1 MGQGT
6 GSRSHLATARPQDA
20 EPASQIATPLPH
32 DATPPTR
39 YDPRVRRPYL
49 FEVVAIVNLVAVML
63 VAHATIGI
71 AGSPWGHW
79 LTFSLSMLVNALGGI
94 AVRLAIALLR
104 RDRTYLETIRTR
116 AWIVDTVRLI
126 VAAGAVVVGY
136 GWLKLVV
143 PVYHPRLFDQVLWEL
158 DRTVLLGVAP
168 TTFLVEVFSG
178 APWFLRV
185 IDWSYANIF
194 FATAV
199 LAFSFFLSHPE
210 RRIRVGF
217 ANGNALLW
225 VAGAWLYLL
234 VPSVG
239 PAYRFPEVWFAY
251 AEALRVTQ
259 QMQAVLMRNYQNV
272 LRAASGAAIS
282 EPIRIVFGIAAFPSL
297 HVAFQAYVFLWM
309 RRLWR
314 SGQVVVG
321 VFLFAIFLGSMITG
335 WHYLVDSL
343 AGLILAFLC
352 FRICFP
358 RHGDIDA
365 TAGDAG

>member
-1 MGQGT
+1 V
-6 GSRSHLATARPQDA
+6 
-20 EPASQIATPLPH
+20 SQNATPVSH
-32 DATPPTR
+32 DATRLTR
-39 YDPRVRRPYL
+39 YDPPVRRPYL
-49 FEVVAIVNLVAVML
+49 FEVVAIANLLVVML
-63 VAHATIGI
+63 VAYPTIGI

-79 LTFSLSMLVNALGGI
+79 LTFSASMLVNALGGI
-94 AVRLAIALLR
+94 AVRACIALVR
-104 RDRTYLETIRTR
+104 RDRTYFATIRTR
-116 AWIVDTVRLI
+116 AWIIDTVRLV

-143 PVYHPRLFDQVLWEL
+143 PIYHPRLFDQLLWEL
-158 DRTVLLGVAP
+158 DRTLFVGVAP
-168 TTFLVEVFSG
+168 TTFFVEVFSG
-178 APWFLRV
+178 APWFLRL

-199 LAFSFFLSHPE
+199 LAFSFFLSHPQ
-210 RRIRVGF
+210 RRIRVAF

-225 VAGAWLYLL
+225 IAGVWLYLL

-239 PAYRFPEVWFAY
+239 PAFRFPEVWFAH
-251 AEALRVTQ
+251 AEVLRTTQ
-259 QMQAVLMRNYQNV
+259 AMQALLMRNYQNV
-272 LRAASGAAIS
+272 LRAAGGMPVS
-282 EPIRIVFGIAAFPSL
+282 EPIRIVFGVAAFPSM

-314 SGQVVVG
+314 SGQIVVG

-343 AGLILAFLC
+343 AGLGMAFLA

-358 RHGDIDA
+358 RHGIND
-365 TAGDAG
+365 TRTGDAGGDPGGTNGAGSAGIDRNTAE